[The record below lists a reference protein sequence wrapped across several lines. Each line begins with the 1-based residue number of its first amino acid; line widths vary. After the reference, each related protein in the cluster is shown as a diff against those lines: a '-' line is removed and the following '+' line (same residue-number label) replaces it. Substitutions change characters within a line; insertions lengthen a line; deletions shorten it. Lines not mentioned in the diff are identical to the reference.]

1 MDSLLGLGSCH
12 GWVHAISDVLIYVK
26 TYHGKCGTI
35 SGKYHGRC
43 CHDNLP
49 GQHMLNDL
57 RSCRAGLEPFIVSMI
72 QWQYSFDAAGI
83 L

>member
-12 GWVHAISDVLIYVK
+12 GWVHAISDVLIYAK

-43 CHDNLP
+43 FCDNLP
-49 GQHMLNDL
+49 RQHFLNEL
-57 RSCRAGLEPFIVSMI
+57 RSWGAGLKPFIV
-72 QWQYSFDAAGI
+72 
-83 L
+83 